1 MFAIFWNELEISDTF
16 VTLPPALFPLLP
28 THHHPAFTFPEAAD
42 PPPKNFYPG
51 FSGTDDYNQ
60 GDGDDH

>member
-1 MFAIFWNELEISDTF
+1 M
-16 VTLPPALFPLLP
+16 PPPPP
-28 THHHPAFTFPEAAD
+28 THHPAFTFPEAAD
-42 PPPKNFYPG
+42 PRPKNFYPG